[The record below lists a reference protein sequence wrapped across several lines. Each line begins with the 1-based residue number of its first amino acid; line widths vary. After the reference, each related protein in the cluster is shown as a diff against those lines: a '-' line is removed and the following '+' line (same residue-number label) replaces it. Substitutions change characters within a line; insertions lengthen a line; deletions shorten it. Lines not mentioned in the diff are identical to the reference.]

1 MCGIAG
7 FVSRGPWAQ
16 RSAPRVIA
24 AMTGSIAHRGPDDQG
39 VWLEAAGHVALG
51 QRRLAIVDLSPGGH
65 QPMVSADG
73 RFVITFN
80 GEIYNHGDLRA
91 ELAAL
96 GCAFRSASDTE
107 VLLEAI
113 ARWGVASACG
123 RARGMYAFAVWDRQ
137 TRRLSLAR
145 DRLGKKPLYA
155 WNDGAGG
162 VAFGSELRALWQFP
176 GFSPELDPQALAEYF
191 RYGYVSEH
199 LSIFRGVEKV
209 LPGTVLELGLGGSR
223 QLHRYWSLAE
233 VAERGASQR
242 ITDPR
247 EAEEQLLEL
256 LRDATRRRMLADVP
270 LGAFLS
276 GGVDSGLVVSLMQ
289 EASVAK
295 VRTFSI
301 GFRHGGFDEAPV
313 ARAVA
318 QHLGTDHAE
327 LYVGE
332 AEARNLVPALPEIFD
347 EPFAD
352 PSQIPTH
359 LLARLA
365 RPHVTVA
372 LTGDGG
378 DESFGGYVRYRNMH
392 GVVGALY
399 GLPRPARQA
408 LAAGL
413 RAVPPGVWETLVAAI
428 PPRRRPR
435 FIASKVTKL
444 AQAMELDDPAERGKS
459 YLSFWSPELL
469 LAGSPSAADPF
480 APAGRLAHGG
490 SEAMQLWESLHYL
503 PGDLLAKMDRATMAV
518 ALEARAPLLDHLVVE
533 LAWRLPP
540 EMKASR
546 QAGKRI
552 LRSLLFRYLPRS
564 LVDLPKQGFSAPI
577 GRWLA
582 TGLRDWAQAQLD
594 YGAANLAGLINWD
607 LVEAAW
613 RAHLAGRAGMAER
626 LWIAVMFCA
635 WHQRWLG
642 TSDAIVPMER
652 SASMA

>member
-16 RSAPRVIA
+16 RRAQRVIE
-24 AMTGSIAHRGPDDQG
+24 AMTGSVAHRGPDDQG

-65 QPMVSADG
+65 QPMVSHDG

-80 GEIYNHGDLRA
+80 GEIYNHTDLRA
-91 ELAAL
+91 ELEAL

-113 ARWGVASACG
+113 ARWGVAQACA
-123 RARGMYAFAVWDRQ
+123 RARGMWAFAAWDRQ

-145 DRLGKKPLYA
+145 DRLGKKPLYV
-155 WNDGAGG
+155 WHDERGG
-162 VAFGSELRALWQFP
+162 VAFGSELRALWHFP
-176 GFSPELDPQALAEYF
+176 GFQAELEPQALAEYF

-199 LSIFRGVEKV
+199 VAIFRRVEKV
-209 LPGTVLELGLGGSR
+209 LPGTVLELGLGGAR
-223 QLHRYWSLAE
+223 KVHVYWSLAE
-233 VAERGASQR
+233 VAARGAAARVRDS
-242 ITDPR
+242 R
-247 EAEEQLLEL
+247 EGEERLLEL

-289 EASVAK
+289 EASIAK
-295 VRTFSI
+295 VKTFSI
-301 GFRHGGFDEAPV
+301 GFRASGFDEAPV

-318 QHLGTDHAE
+318 KRLGTDHTE

-332 AEARNLVPALPEIFD
+332 EQARDLVPALPGIFD

-359 LLARLA
+359 LLAKLA

-392 GVVGALY
+392 GAVGALY
-399 GLPRPARQA
+399 GLPRPARRA

-413 RAVPPGVWETLVAAI
+413 RAVPPGFWEKLVSALPA
-428 PPRRRPR
+428 RRRPR
-435 FIASKVTKL
+435 FIVSKVTKL
-444 AQAMELDDPAERGKS
+444 VQALELDDATERGKA

-469 LAGSPSAADPF
+469 LAGSPRATDPF
-480 APAGRLAHGG
+480 GPRGHLAAGG
-490 SEAMQLWESLHYL
+490 SEAMQFWETLHYL

-533 LAWRLPP
+533 HAWRLPP

-546 QAGKRI
+546 QAGKRV

-582 TGLRDWAQAQLD
+582 TGLRDWARAELD
-594 YGAANLAGLINWD
+594 YGAAHLSDLIDWQPI
-607 LVEAAW
+607 EGAW
-613 RAHLAGRAGMAER
+613 SAHLAGRAGLAER

-635 WHQRWLG
+635 WHRRWLDPG
-642 TSDAIVPMER
+642 AVVRTAR
-652 SASMA
+652 RASTG